1 MTMSVRLAETPLIR
15 SLPLFREMS
24 EQSFAAMMDQSMLQ
38 RFPARADIIREGEM
52 PDFLHIVVD
61 GAIDLFATRDGEEST
76 IDILYPVSSFILAAV
91 IRDEP
96 YLKSARTLVPSQ
108 ILMVPSQV
116 VRDTFNRDAAFARGI
131 VAELAAR
138 YRSVTRVLKND
149 RMLTS
154 TERLANWILS
164 SARRLKR
171 DAFELPLEKRKL
183 ASYLGMTPESYSRGM
198 SALEQYGVHSH
209 GATITVTDAVRL
221 KEFARPALTEDD

>member
-1 MTMSVRLAETPLIR
+1 MSVRLAETPLIR
-15 SLPLFREMS
+15 SLPLFKEMS
-24 EQSFAAMMDQSMLQ
+24 EQSFTDMMDLSMLQ

-52 PDFLHIVVD
+52 PDFLHIVVE

-76 IDILYPVSSFILAAV
+76 IDILYPVSTFILAAV

-154 TERLANWILS
+154 TERLANWILN
-164 SARRLKR
+164 SARRLKS
-171 DAFELPLEKRKL
+171 DEFELPLEKRKL

-198 SALEQYGVHSH
+198 SALEQHGVHSH
-209 GATITVTDAVRL
+209 GATIKVTDVAQL
-221 KEFARPALTEDD
+221 KEFARPALSDDA

>member
-1 MTMSVRLAETPLIR
+1 MSVRLAETPLIR
-15 SLPLFREMS
+15 SLPLFKEMS
-24 EQSFAAMMDQSMLQ
+24 EQSFAEMMGLSMLQ
-38 RFPARADIIREGEM
+38 RFPARADIIREGDM
-52 PDFLHIVVD
+52 PDFLHIVVE

-138 YRSVTRVLKND
+138 YRGVTRVLKND

-154 TERLANWILS
+154 TERLANWVLS
-164 SARRLKR
+164 SSRRLKR

-198 SALEQYGVHSH
+198 SALEQHGVHSH
-209 GATITVTDAVRL
+209 GATVTVTDAARL
-221 KEFARPALTEDD
+221 KEFVRPALNEDD